1 MLELFAPAKINLTLD
16 ILGKRADGYHEV
28 ETVMQTIALG
38 DMIQIMEAPAIEVEC
53 DHPAVP
59 SGRANLAARAAEALC
74 ERAGIRRGARIRI
87 AKRIPVA
94 AGLAGGSTD
103 AAAVLRGLNKF
114 WELALPERC
123 LFELAG
129 QLGSDVAFCL
139 LGGTALG
146 KGRGEQLTVLPP
158 LPSFGVII
166 VKMPFAV
173 STQEVYRQFSLN
185 PAVKPTTHEM
195 VQALKAGSRDAVT
208 AAMSNMLEQVTLI
221 MHPEIVQVKEMLQRA
236 GVQGVLM
243 SGSGPTVF
251 GLTETK
257 EEAARIARGLTGG
270 FEIFVTE
277 TINYTRDGGRESS
290 CRILSQICP
299 REKEA

>member
-16 ILGKRADGYHEV
+16 ILKKRADGYHEV

-38 DMIQIMEAPAIEVEC
+38 DTIHITEAADIEVEC

-59 SGRANLAARAAEALC
+59 PGRANLAARAAEALC

-87 AKRIPVA
+87 TKRIPVA

-103 AAAVLRGLNKF
+103 AAAVLRGLNMF
-114 WELALPERC
+114 WELALPEQC

-146 KGRGEQLTVLPP
+146 QGRGEKLTLLPP
-158 LPSFGVII
+158 LPRFGVII

-173 STQEVYRQFSLN
+173 STKAVYQQFRLN
-185 PAVKPTTHEM
+185 PAVKPTTNKM
-195 VQALKAGSRDAVT
+195 LQALQTGNRGAVM
-208 AAMSNMLEQVTLI
+208 AAMSNMLEQVTLL
-221 MHPEIVQVKEMLQRA
+221 MHPEIVQVKERLKRA

-257 EEAARIARGLTGG
+257 EEAERSARRLTGG
-270 FEIFVTE
+270 FEVFVTE
-277 TINYTRDGGRESS
+277 TINGDLIQVGF
-290 CRILSQICP
+290 
-299 REKEA
+299 